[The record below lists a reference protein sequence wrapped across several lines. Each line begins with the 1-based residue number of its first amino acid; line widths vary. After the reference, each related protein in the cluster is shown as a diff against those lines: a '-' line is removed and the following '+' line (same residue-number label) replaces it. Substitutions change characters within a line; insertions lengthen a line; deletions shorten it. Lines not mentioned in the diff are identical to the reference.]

1 MGLVHDGPDCFCAS
15 PSPSVYTIFTLTEK
29 NRYKIATRLTLL
41 HRAIQTHTSLT
52 RQAATGRGID
62 RHLLGLRL
70 MMRPENDERA
80 ALFDDPLFE
89 RSQDWKLSTSGLSA
103 GTLFRGTGYVA
114 SLSKSVIKLGKS

>member
-1 MGLVHDGPDCFCAS
+1 
-15 PSPSVYTIFTLTEK
+15 
-29 NRYKIATRLTLL
+29 
-41 HRAIQTHTSLT
+41 
-52 RQAATGRGID
+52 
-62 RHLLGLRL
+62 
-70 MMRPENDERA
+70 MMRPENGERA